1 MGYVSGEVQIVLLC
15 EDRQHQAF
23 VERFLESAGR
33 LTRKAKRRLKVE
45 KASQGR
51 GSAEQFVRERFPKEL
66 AEYRRRR
73 NRVSVALVVMLDG
86 DAAGVAGRL
95 AELDAACAE
104 QGTPARRS
112 DEDVFVFVPTWRI
125 ETWLAWLDG
134 EAGEAVDEE
143 IRDYPR
149 LPRARDCREH
159 ARTLADM
166 CRNRRLPAPVP
177 PSLAAACTEYDRW
190 S

>member
-1 MGYVSGEVQIVLLC
+1 M
-15 EDRQHQAF
+15 
-23 VERFLESAGR
+23 ERFLELVGR
-33 LTRKAKRRLKVE
+33 LTPKAKRRLRVE

-66 AEYRRRR
+66 AEHRRRR

-86 DAAGVAGRL
+86 DATGVAGRL

-112 DEDVFVFVPTWRI
+112 DEDIFVFVPTRRI
-125 ETWLAWLDG
+125 ESWFAWLEDG
-134 EAGEAVDEE
+134 ETIDEE
-143 IRDYPR
+143 RRDYPR

-159 ARTLADM
+159 ARALADM
-166 CRNRRLPAPVP
+166 CRNQQLPAPIP
-177 PSLAAACTEYDRW
+177 PSLAAACTEYGRW
-190 S
+190 ELK

>member
-1 MGYVSGEVQIVLLC
+1 MGYVNREVQIVLLC

-23 VERFLESAGR
+23 VERFLESAGQ
-33 LTRKAKRRLKVE
+33 LTRKAKRRLRVE

-51 GSAEQFVRERFPKEL
+51 GSAERFVRERFPKEL

-134 EAGEAVDEE
+134 EAGDEE
-143 IRDYPR
+143 RRDYPR
-149 LPRARDCREH
+149 LPRARDCRRH
-159 ARTLADM
+159 ARALAAM
-166 CRNRRLPAPVP
+166 CHDRRLPAPVP

>member
-1 MGYVSGEVQIVLLC
+1 MGYVNREVQIVLLC

-33 LTRKAKRRLKVE
+33 LTRKAKRRLRVE

-51 GSAEQFVRERFPKEL
+51 GSAERFVRERFPKEL

-104 QGTPARRS
+104 QGTPAKRS

-125 ETWLAWLDG
+125 ETWLAWLDDG
-134 EAGEAVDEE
+134 ETIDEE
-143 IRDYPR
+143 KRNYPR
-149 LPRARDCREH
+149 LPRARDCRRH
-159 ARTLADM
+159 ARALATM

-177 PSLAAACTEYDRW
+177 PSLAAACTEYGRW
-190 S
+190 N

>member
-1 MGYVSGEVQIVLLC
+1 MGYVSREVQIVLLC

-23 VERFLESAGR
+23 VERFLESVGR
-33 LTRKAKRRLKVE
+33 LTPKAKRRLRVE
-45 KASQGR
+45 KASQGQ
-51 GSAEQFVRERFPKEL
+51 GSAERFVRERFPKEL

-95 AELDAACAE
+95 DELGAACAE

-125 ETWLAWLDG
+125 ETWLAWLKDG
-134 EAGEAVDEE
+134 EPIDEE
-143 IRDYPR
+143 RRDYPR

-166 CRNRRLPAPVP
+166 CRNRQLPAPVP
-177 PSLAAACTEYDRW
+177 RSLAAACAEYGRW
-190 S
+190 N